1 MKKHTRESQIKTVNH
16 IKSQLGAYTWWKL
29 CGTKASFFT
38 KSELENH
45 LWSLNL
51 IQTLTNE
58 PKIAR
63 KAEQLM
69 RLLATVLKK
78 EYNKESPVTIP
89 QHRYIINNKRK
100 TGDHGKSGISE
111 NTKVSTKR
119 RNSVSLK
126 DRTTKKK
133 VSKLL

>member
-29 CGTKASFFT
+29 CGTNATFFT

-58 PKIAR
+58 PKIAK
-63 KAEQLM
+63 KAGQLM

-78 EYNKESPVTIP
+78 EFNQEPPCSIP
-89 QHRYIINNKRK
+89 QHRYIIKKEDNGNSRVQQ
-100 TGDHGKSGISE
+100 D
-111 NTKVSTKR
+111 TKVSTKR
-119 RNSVSLK
+119 RSASSAKN
-126 DRTTKKK
+126 RAAEKK

>member
-1 MKKHTRESQIKTVNH
+1 MKTRHTRESQIKTVNH
-16 IKSQLGAYTWWKL
+16 IKSQLGAYTRWKL
-29 CGTKASFFT
+29 CGTKATFFT

-58 PKIAR
+58 PKIAK
-63 KAEQLM
+63 KAGQLM

-78 EYNKESPVTIP
+78 EYNKESPVRIP
-89 QHRYIINNKRK
+89 QHRYIINSRK
-100 TGDHGKSGISE
+100 NHGKTRIPESA
-111 NTKVSTKR
+111 KVSTGGR
-119 RNSVSLK
+119 TPFSDK
-126 DRTTKKK
+126 DRTTEKK